1 MSQVTRI
8 GVERELE
15 LVVARDH
22 PNPHHVLGAHQADG
36 GAVVRVYRPNASAPR
51 VGRKRY
57 GSSRTKVLP
66 SG

>member
-36 GAVVRVYRPNASAPR
+36 DAVVRVYRPDASAVRALVDDDR
-51 VGRKRY
+51 VELDL
-57 GSSRTKVLP
+57 SLIHI
-66 SG
+66 